1 MEQTAVFQSGI
12 RRPDIEVIAARLAR
26 YYATAIRG
34 DHTLNP
40 DLAIRPDL
48 RDAAVLIPLSL
59 RDGIPHIV
67 FTQRA
72 AHLNTHPGQVSFPG
86 GRVEKN
92 DQDAAETALREA
104 SEEIGLDPQNV
115 RILGTLDHYITRTG
129 FRVRPVVGLIRAP
142 QVYVPDDFEV
152 ETIFD
157 VPLDFLQTP
166 GTITC
171 RTVENEGILRRYY
184 TCQWRRHQIWGAT
197 AGMLKNFID
206 VIGENSAIMD
216 TDAA

>member
-1 MEQTAVFQSGI
+1 MEQTAVFQSGD
-12 RRPDIEVIAARLAR
+12 RKPDIEMIAARLAR
-26 YYATAIRG
+26 YQATNIRG

-40 DLAIRPDL
+40 DLVVRADL

-59 RDGIPHIV
+59 RDGVPHVV

-86 GRVEKN
+86 GRVEQA

-115 RILGTLDHYITRTG
+115 RVLGMLDHYITRTG

-142 QVYVPDDFEV
+142 QIYVPDDFEV

-166 GTITC
+166 GTIACT
-171 RTVENEGILRRYY
+171 TVESEGIMRRYY

-206 VIGENSAIMD
+206 VIGENAAMTSH
-216 TDAA
+216 DAA